1 VSAKRTQL
9 AQEAKDAEFESLLE
23 YLMFLEVYETCLTSG
38 SSGRCSLVNMF
49 EHRKKNNRIIHNYQ
63 HCPLKKLGGLFFA
76 QKQNFSAYCKKAV
89 RLHRRKRE
97 LKKAARPCQL

>member
-1 VSAKRTQL
+1 MSAKRTQL

-49 EHRKKNNRIIHNYQ
+49 EI
-63 HCPLKKLGGLFFA
+63 FA
-76 QKQNFSAYCKKAV
+76 VTS
-89 RLHRRKRE
+89 L
-97 LKKAARPCQL
+97 